1 MPAAGGSL
9 PHSCRPLATPC
20 HQRCLVTG
28 VCCAMELWQH
38 HAALHLSPSD
48 GNIMPLAPGD
58 ITITITRN
66 TPPKTITPVNCSSRF
81 PLPSHHYQIINHA
94 INEITISTIGAD
106 TQHTI
111 IVVNPLLLLKACVC
125 AELDGFGW
133 QEKSHHRHHHPEN
146 SFSSSPQFQKR
157 IASR

>member
-1 MPAAGGSL
+1 MPPSTCHLGW
-9 PHSCRPLATPC
+9 PLA
-20 HQRCLVTG
+20 CLCRHRKMLITVSISISPFFIRSPMRLTKSPYPP
-28 VCCAMELWQH
+28 
-38 HAALHLSPSD
+38 LSP
-48 GNIMPLAPGD
+48 IH
-58 ITITITRN
+58 
-66 TPPKTITPVNCSSRF
+66 PPKTITPVNCSSRF

-94 INEITISTIGAD
+94 INEITISTIAAD

>member
-9 PHSCRPLATPC
+9 PHSCRPLAHATSAVLS
-20 HQRCLVTG
+20 LVCVVPWSFGNT
-28 VCCAMELWQH
+28 MPPS
-38 HAALHLSPSD
+38 LHWSPSD
-48 GNIMPLAPGD
+48 GNIMPLALGD

-94 INEITISTIGAD
+94 INEITISTIAAD

-111 IVVNPLLLLKACVC
+111 VNPLLLLKACVC

-133 QEKSHHRHHHPEN
+133 QEKSHHRHHHPGN